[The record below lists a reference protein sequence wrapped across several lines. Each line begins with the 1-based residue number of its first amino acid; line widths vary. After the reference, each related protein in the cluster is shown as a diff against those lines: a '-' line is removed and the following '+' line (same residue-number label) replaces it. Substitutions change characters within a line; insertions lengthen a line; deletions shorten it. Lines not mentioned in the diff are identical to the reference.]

1 MKSAI
6 SEMKKSKNK
15 DVYLKM
21 WGDWIIPDGDF
32 KIGKT
37 VAEGNGEGSNV
48 SYSFIIEGDQKNGL
62 ADVFGVQNK
71 ELFGIK
77 YDEAISGSGKEQKK
91 ITTLHSSSLC
101 SLLIFYNVS
110 EENPLL
116 LKLDG
121 KIVKFTKSV
130 FEYKNV
136 VISNPSNID
145 VVLLGTCEKAGG
157 KRVILF
163 LESKFSEY
171 YCNTALKH
179 CISKAYLDTGII
191 SGRIYNDERMESDL
205 GLKLDTVSDDN
216 NFSLCSDTRQYL
228 HGIKQ
233 MISHYVGV
241 VNFSK
246 RNFYINQRT
255 EAQKAVG
262 EYYDS
267 NTSLYLGT
275 IVFDDKI
282 GELDDCYVNYAKRY
296 HSLAEIFNSCRPD
309 NIPLTVL
316 PEVLNYSLFKNNNYT
331 LEAKIKEFYFGQ
343 Q

>member
-1 MKSAI
+1 M
-6 SEMKKSKNK
+6 
-15 DVYLKM
+15 
-21 WGDWIIPDGDF
+21 
-32 KIGKT
+32 
-37 VAEGNGEGSNV
+37 
-48 SYSFIIEGDQKNGL
+48 
-62 ADVFGVQNK
+62 
-71 ELFGIK
+71 
-77 YDEAISGSGKEQKK
+77 
-91 ITTLHSSSLC
+91 
-101 SLLIFYNVS
+101 
-110 EENPLL
+110 
-116 LKLDG
+116 
-121 KIVKFTKSV
+121 
-130 FEYKNV
+130 
-136 VISNPSNID
+136 
-145 VVLLGTCEKAGG
+145 
-157 KRVILF
+157 
-163 LESKFSEY
+163 ESKFSEY

-296 HSLAEIFNSCRPD
+296 HSLAEILNSCRPD